1 MTLSPAW
8 AVDGGRVPASVARML
23 AWAATNGSNG
33 VVQAT
38 DLAVTALPVPDGAV
52 NVAPG
57 GALMV
62 NRFGGL
68 AQAQTYVTANDA
80 TVQVTIPATSSTPR
94 TDYLILRVDDWH
106 FDSSQQPE
114 NPLDAPYC
122 SLQRVTSLTGI
133 AYPHVALAKITIP
146 ASTGTITPAMI
157 TDLRQVANPRTQRV
171 LRVNAMITS
180 ESEVLRSKTQEYFP
194 NAGGAQVITIPTWAT
209 RVKIRSDWM
218 ATLMPSGDCRGRL
231 WVSFGDWNGTTWGD
245 STTRTQDFLFDNA
258 KRADPSRASW
268 QVVDELRIP
277 SKLRGRD
284 VHFQM
289 WGKVEGA
296 LGLTMDGGSGTSMDM
311 LFEEV
316 ADSSDS

>member
-38 DLAVTALPVPDGAV
+38 DLAVTALPVPGGAV

-62 NRFGGL
+62 NRFGGR

-80 TVQVTIPATSSTPR
+80 TIQVTIPATSSTAR

-106 FDSSQQPE
+106 FDSSQQPD
-114 NPLDAPYC
+114 NPLDATYC

-133 AYPHVALAKITIP
+133 AYPYVALAKITIP

-157 TDLRQVANPRTQRV
+157 TDLRQVANPRTKRV
-171 LRVNAMITS
+171 LRPNALIWGEQETLS
-180 ESEVLRSKTQEYFP
+180 NATAQGEYWPNKGGTQEV
-194 NAGGAQVITIPTWAT
+194 VIPEWAT
-209 RVKIRSDWM
+209 RVKIRADWLSI
-218 ATLMPSGDCRGRL
+218 LMPAGNVQGRV
-231 WVSFGDWNGTTWGD
+231 WVSFGDWDGKSWGKA
-245 STTRTQDFLFDNA
+245 SQDFAFDNVQ
-258 KRADPSRASW
+258 ASNPGR
-268 QVVDELRIP
+268 QNITVVDEMLIP
-277 SKLRGRD
+277 ANLRGRS
-284 VHFQM
+284 VHFQA
-289 WGKVEGA
+289 WAKKTGSVGPVIDGWSGFS
-296 LGLTMDGGSGTSMDM
+296 LDLT
-311 LFEEV
+311 FEEV
-316 ADSSDS
+316 ADSSTT

>member
-62 NRFGGL
+62 NRFGGR

-80 TVQVTIPATSSTPR
+80 TIQVTIPPTSSTPR

-106 FDSSQQPE
+106 FDSSQQPD

-133 AYPHVALAKITIP
+133 AYPYVALAKITIP

-157 TDLRQVANPRTQRV
+157 TDLRQVANPRTKRV
-171 LRVNAMITS
+171 LR
-180 ESEVLRSKTQEYFP
+180 P
-194 NAGGAQVITIPTWAT
+194 NALIWTEKETLANSTAQGEYWPNKGGGQEVVIPEWAT
-209 RVKIRSDWM
+209 RVKIRADWLSVLIP
-218 ATLMPSGDCRGRL
+218 AGDVRGRL
-231 WVSFGDWNGTTWGD
+231 WVSFGDWDGKSWGK
-245 STTRTQDFLFDNA
+245 SSQEFAFDNVA
-258 KRADPSRASW
+258 GASPNR
-268 QVVDELRIP
+268 QNFAVVDEMPIP
-277 SKLRGRD
+277 ANLRGRS
-284 VHFQM
+284 VHFQA
-289 WGKVEGA
+289 WARKTHSTGPIIDGDSGFV
-296 LGLTMDGGSGTSMDM
+296 LDLT
-311 LFEEV
+311 FEEV
-316 ADSSDS
+316 ADSSTT

>member
-62 NRFGGL
+62 NRFGGR

-80 TVQVTIPATSSTPR
+80 TIQVAIPPTSSTAR

-106 FDSSQQPE
+106 FDSSQQPD
-114 NPLDAPYC
+114 NPLDATYC

-133 AYPHVALAKITIP
+133 AYPYVPLAKITIP

-157 TDLRQVANPRTQRV
+157 TDLRQVANPRTKRV
-171 LRVNAMITS
+171 LR
-180 ESEVLRSKTQEYFP
+180 P
-194 NAGGAQVITIPTWAT
+194 NALIWSEKETLTVTTAQGEYWPNKGGAQDVFIPDWAT
-209 RVKIRSDWM
+209 RVKIRADWLSVLVP
-218 ATLMPSGDCRGRL
+218 AGDVQGRV
-231 WVSFGDWNGTTWGD
+231 WVSFGDWDGKTWGKA
-245 STTRTQDFLFDNA
+245 SQDFAFDNVA
-258 KRADPSRASW
+258 GSSPNRQNFA
-268 QVVDELRIP
+268 VVDEMPIP
-277 SKLRGRD
+277 PALRGRS
-284 VHFQM
+284 VHFQA
-289 WGKVEGA
+289 WAKKISATGPIID
-296 LGLTMDGGSGTSMDM
+296 GLSGFVLDLT
-311 LFEEV
+311 FEEI
-316 ADSSDS
+316 ADSSTT

>member
-62 NRFGGL
+62 NRFGGR

-80 TVQVTIPATSSTPR
+80 TIQVTIPPTSSTPR

-114 NPLDAPYC
+114 NPLDATYC

-133 AYPHVALAKITIP
+133 AYPYVPLAKITIP

-157 TDLRQVANPRTQRV
+157 TDLRQVANPRTKRV
-171 LRVNAMITS
+171 LRPNALIWS
-180 ESEVLRSKTQEYFP
+180 EKETLTVSTAQGEYWPNKGGTQEVF
-194 NAGGAQVITIPTWAT
+194 IPEWAT
-209 RVKIRSDWM
+209 RVKIRADWL
-218 ATLMPSGDCRGRL
+218 AVLFPQGDVQGRV
-231 WVSFGDWNGTTWGD
+231 WVSFGDWDGKTWGKA
-245 STTRTQDFLFDNA
+245 SQDFAFDNA
-258 KRADPSRASW
+258 SNANASRTNIAM
-268 QVVDELRIP
+268 VDEMP
-277 SKLRGRD
+277 VPANLRGRT
-284 VHFQM
+284 VHFQA
-289 WGKVEGA
+289 WAKKLSKVGPIIDGISGFV
-296 LGLTMDGGSGTSMDM
+296 LDLT
-311 LFEEV
+311 FEET
-316 ADSSDS
+316 ADSSTT

>member
-38 DLAVTALPVPDGAV
+38 DLAVTALPVPGGAV

-62 NRFGGL
+62 NRFGGR
-68 AQAQTYVTANDA
+68 AQAQTYVTSNDA
-80 TVQVTIPATSSTPR
+80 TIQVTIPATSSTAR

-114 NPLDAPYC
+114 NPLDATYC

-133 AYPHVALAKITIP
+133 AYPYVALAKITIP

-157 TDLRQVANPRTQRV
+157 TDLRQVANPRTKRV
-171 LRVNAMITS
+171 LR
-180 ESEVLRSKTQEYFP
+180 P
-194 NAGGAQVITIPTWAT
+194 NALIWSEKETLTVSTAQGEYWPNKGGTQDVFIPEWAT
-209 RVKIRSDWM
+209 RVKIRADWLSILIP
-218 ATLMPSGDCRGRL
+218 AGDVQGRL
-231 WVSFGDWNGTTWGD
+231 WVSFGDWDGKSWGKA
-245 STTRTQDFLFDNA
+245 SQEFAFDNVA
-258 KRADPSRASW
+258 GSSPNRQNFA
-268 QVVDELRIP
+268 VVDEMPIP
-277 SKLRGRD
+277 ANLRGRS
-284 VHFQM
+284 VHFQA
-289 WGKVEGA
+289 WAKKVSTTGPVIDGNSGFI
-296 LGLTMDGGSGTSMDM
+296 LDLT
-311 LFEEV
+311 FEEV
-316 ADSSDS
+316 ADSSTT

>member
-38 DLAVTALPVPDGAV
+38 DLAVTALPVPGGAV

-62 NRFGGL
+62 NRFGGR

-80 TVQVTIPATSSTPR
+80 TIQVTIPATSSTAR

-106 FDSSQQPE
+106 FDSSQQPD
-114 NPLDAPYC
+114 NPLDATYC

-133 AYPHVALAKITIP
+133 AYPYVPLAKITIP

-157 TDLRQVANPRTQRV
+157 TDLRQVANPRTKRV
-171 LRVNAMITS
+171 LR
-180 ESEVLRSKTQEYFP
+180 P
-194 NAGGAQVITIPTWAT
+194 NALIWSEKETLTVTTAQGEYWPNKGGGQDVVIPEWAT
-209 RVKIRSDWM
+209 RVKIRADWLSVLVP
-218 ATLMPSGDCRGRL
+218 AGDVQGRV
-231 WVSFGDWNGTTWGD
+231 WVSFGDWDGKSWGKA
-245 STTRTQDFLFDNA
+245 SQDFAFDNVA
-258 KRADPSRASW
+258 GSSPNRQNFA
-268 QVVDELRIP
+268 VVDEMPIP
-277 SKLRGRD
+277 ANLRGRS
-284 VHFQM
+284 VHFQA
-289 WGKVEGA
+289 WAKK
-296 LGLTMDGGSGTSMDM
+296 LGTTGPVIDGLSGFILDLT
-311 LFEEV
+311 FEEL
-316 ADSSDS
+316 ADSSTT

>member
-62 NRFGGL
+62 NRFGGR

-80 TVQVTIPATSSTPR
+80 TIQVAIPPTSSTAR

-106 FDSSQQPE
+106 FDSSQQPS
-114 NPLDAPYC
+114 NPLDATYC

-133 AYPHVALAKITIP
+133 AYPYVPLAKITIP
-146 ASTGTITPAMI
+146 ASTGTITSAMI
-157 TDLRQVANPRTQRV
+157 TDLRQVANPRTKRV
-171 LRVNAMITS
+171 LR
-180 ESEVLRSKTQEYFP
+180 P
-194 NAGGAQVITIPTWAT
+194 NALIWGEQETLTNSTAQGEYWPNKGGAQDVFIPEWAT
-209 RVKIRSDWM
+209 RVKIRADWLSI
-218 ATLMPSGDCRGRL
+218 LMPAGNVQGRV
-231 WVSFGDWNGTTWGD
+231 WVSFGDWDGKSWGKA
-245 STTRTQDFLFDNA
+245 SQDFAFDNVQA
-258 KRADPSRASW
+258 SNPSR
-268 QVVDELRIP
+268 QNITVVDEMLIP
-277 SKLRGRD
+277 ANLRGRS
-284 VHFQM
+284 VHFQA
-289 WGKVEGA
+289 WAKK
-296 LGLTMDGGSGTSMDM
+296 LGSVGPVIDGWSGFSLDLT
-311 LFEEV
+311 FEEV
-316 ADSSDS
+316 ADSSTT